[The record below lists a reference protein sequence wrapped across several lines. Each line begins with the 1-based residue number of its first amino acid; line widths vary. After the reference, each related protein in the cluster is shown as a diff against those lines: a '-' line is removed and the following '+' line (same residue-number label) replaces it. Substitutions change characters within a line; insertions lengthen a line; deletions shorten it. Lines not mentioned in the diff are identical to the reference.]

1 MTDRHHPRP
10 AALATRLAALLLLVT
25 AFLAGAAEPLD
36 YPQAVGIMKREQTA
50 GEAGA
55 GLLKTFGKGDV
66 GTFAQGIQLYA
77 AAQADFNALIER
89 LKAGLIADARLP
101 DSPDLT
107 RSLVS
112 ASDKRV
118 TFTDFVDQRVLP
130 KAGPPGTRSL
140 AAFMGG
146 GALVG
151 SAVELTGILKDAM
164 LEVWKAY
171 RAADQERRTQI
182 LEQLDGLKWRS
193 FGEVPT
199 LA

>member
-1 MTDRHHPRP
+1 MTDRHPPRR

-36 YPQAVGIMKREQTA
+36 YPRAVGIMKCEQTA
-50 GEAGA
+50 GESGA

-66 GTFAQGIQLYA
+66 ATFAQGIQLYA

-101 DSPDLT
+101 DAPDLT

-118 TFTDFVDQRVLP
+118 AFTEFVDQRVLP

-151 SAVELTGILKDAM
+151 SAVELIGILKDAT
-164 LEVWKAY
+164 LEVWKEY
-171 RAADQERRTQI
+171 RAADQERRSHI
-182 LEQLDGLKWRS
+182 LEQLDGLKWRP
-193 FGEVPT
+193 FGEVPA
-199 LA
+199 LG